1 MVSRCCLC
9 KSDDLCP
16 IVMKIDP
23 MAIQAQEDSWQLP
36 LTFPTKLTVFSL
48 LNDAMDRSTKTILH
62 VSSRDGYFREEQL
75 TISDYFCHPTT
86 NCKAI
91 KLGRGGGCD
100 RGDCQPQC
108 LAESKCCCITC
119 EVQLPKHSILMH
131 GNYAPI
137 SLSVPFVC
145 CCYWI
150 SGTVCYGRER
160 LEKSLKSLHKE
171 SNFSD

>member
-1 MVSRCCLC
+1 MSSASASPQLSMWYSISCRPGMVSHCCLC

-48 LNDAMDRSTKTILH
+48 LNDAMDRSTKTILC
-62 VSSRDGYFREEQL
+62 VSSRNGYFREEQL
-75 TISDYFCHPTT
+75 TISDYFFHPTT

-100 RGDCQPQC
+100 RGDCQP
-108 LAESKCCCITC
+108 
-119 EVQLPKHSILMH
+119 P
-131 GNYAPI
+131 
-137 SLSVPFVC
+137 VPGGIKVLLHHL
-145 CCYWI
+145 W
-150 SGTVCYGRER
+150 GTVTKALYFDAR
-160 LEKSLKSLHKE
+160 
-171 SNFSD
+171 